1 MSRTIGVAKVACLVA
16 AAGVAFAQDPP
27 PKAEPEVEPG
37 QRLRV
42 QFVATRQR
50 GEAKPSSRSYAV
62 MLHAD
67 AGTGRMF
74 TGTQVALSAK
84 TGSTPATSFKNA
96 GVEIQATVR
105 TRPDGRY
112 RLDVRFEDSSVLA
125 PAGRGQ
131 GSDVTGDNPLLGVV
145 RGEATAVLRSGET
158 VPLVSAVDPTT
169 GDVVRVDVSLEAA
182 AGRPAAAAA
191 RAADGARPLRA
202 RLVLTRRQGDRV
214 LARRPYAVVLG
225 GESDAPSSVF
235 SGSMLPVQMLFQGQP
250 TVMLKDVGA
259 GLRLKTGRL
268 ADGRHRL
275 SLQFNDGVLEP
286 AVPAP
291 RVLVFEFESL
301 LAVAEGETV
310 AIASAVE
317 PVSGE
322 TVDVELTIEGAQ

>member
-1 MSRTIGVAKVACLVA
+1 VAKLFAD
-16 AAGVAFAQDPP
+16 AGVAALVYTDIARDGMGSGPDLVG
-27 PKAEPEVEPG
+27 AAA
-37 QRLRV
+37 L
-42 QFVATRQR
+42 A
-50 GEAKPSSRSYAV
+50 AAV
-62 MLHAD
+62 PIPVIAS
-67 AGTGRMF
+67 G
-74 TGTQVALSAK
+74 
-84 TGSTPATSFKNA
+84 
-96 GVEIQATVR
+96 GV
-105 TRPDGRY
+105 G
-112 RLDVRFEDSSVLA
+112 
-125 PAGRGQ
+125 
-131 GSDVTGDNPLLGVV
+131 
-145 RGEATAVLRSGET
+145 
-158 VPLVSAVDPTT
+158 
-169 GDVVRVDVSLEAA
+169 SLEHV
-182 AGRPAAAAA
+182 RAAAA
-191 RAADGARPLRA
+191 RAADGARRLRA

-214 LARRPYAVVLG
+214 VARRPYAVLLG
-225 GESDAPSSVF
+225 GESDAPSNVF

-275 SLQFNDGVLEP
+275 SLQFNDGVLQP